1 MKAYLKSYR
10 QAPRKV
16 RLVANL
22 MKGKTVE
29 RAIKELEV
37 LPKRASLP
45 MLKLLLSA
53 VANAKE
59 NDGIAQDALFV
70 KEVRVDQGTI
80 LKRSMPKSH
89 GSAHPIH
96 KHTSHIMIE
105 LIASADVAPGKM
117 AIKKAETTEE
127 APKKVSKKT
136 ALAKVKAAA
145 KPKAKA
151 VKKTK

>member
-80 LKRSMPKSH
+80 LKRFIPKSH
-89 GSAHPIH
+89 GTASPIH
-96 KHTSHIMIE
+96 KHTSHVMIE
-105 LIASADVAPGKM
+105 LIANAQVESPKSKVESNTNAD
-117 AIKKAETTEE
+117 
-127 APKKVSKKT
+127 
-136 ALAKVKAAA
+136 
-145 KPKAKA
+145 KPKA
-151 VKKTK
+151 VKKAAPKAKVAATKK